1 MFLVG
6 VVEIILFFST
16 ELNDTSLS
24 FSIDF
29 KNGALLMAVLLP
41 LASSE
46 GGFCASFLLSRFFFD
61 GFLFLFVKDLI
72 SELLEVM
79 VLSVNDFG
87 LGLISREL
95 SLSFRPWYPSNKLL
109 EVCLSTLVS
118 EFNDLRGMF
127 PSITSFLLFRW
138 FLTFCSLLSI
148 TGALLETKWCVPVP
162 ASIGTSS
169 GFVWV
174 FSCAWYSKVEA
185 CWERVWL
192 HVPYAG

>member
-16 ELNDTSLS
+16 ELNDSSLS

-41 LASSE
+41 LVSSE
-46 GGFCASFLLSRFFFD
+46 GGSCASFLLSGFFFD

-79 VLSVNDFG
+79 VLSVNDFR
-87 LGLISREL
+87 LELISREL

-174 FSCAWYSKVEA
+174 FSCTWYSKVEA